1 LTKNKYKV
9 ALGKS
14 QVNQNSVDLLI
25 VKKHLNFLLNTSN
38 KIAEVVPDIESETT
52 KEKKDLRIGVCFN
65 AR

>member
-1 LTKNKYKV
+1 M
-9 ALGKS
+9 
-14 QVNQNSVDLLI
+14 NQNSVDLLI